1 MIACCLCKL
10 KKPLSFKR
18 KKEITVETKVF
29 QLSEIKKAAA
39 LIQQGELI
47 SFPTETVY
55 GLGADAKNEQAVQK
69 VYQAKGRPSDNPL
82 IVHVA
87 SKEAV
92 VEYVNEIPEVAET
105 LMNQFWP
112 GPLTLIFKVKE
123 GVFANTVT
131 AGLDSVAIRMPDNE
145 ATLTLIK
152 EANTPLVGPSANTSG
167 KPSPT
172 TASHV
177 YHDLKGKIAGI
188 LDDGETGVGLE
199 STVLDITDP
208 TCPTILRP
216 GGISKGE
223 LEEII
228 GFVTVDKHLV
238 SSDETPKA
246 PGMKYKHYSPNE
258 PVVIVDGSQELW
270 QRAIA
275 YYQSLGETV
284 GLMANDEIVMS
295 FSSPMIKTF
304 SLGEKDNIQTASQRM
319 YAGLRHFEKTDAT
332 IILAE
337 SYPET
342 GLGIAY
348 MNRLEKAAG
357 NQYYK
362 SNE

>member
-1 MIACCLCKL
+1 M
-10 KKPLSFKR
+10 
-18 KKEITVETKVF
+18 ETKIF
-29 QLSEIKKAAA
+29 QPSEIKEAAA
-39 LIQQGELI
+39 LIKQGELV

-87 SKEAV
+87 SKEDV
-92 VEYVNEIPEVAET
+92 GNYVQEIPEVAKS
-105 LMNQFWP
+105 LMDFFWP

-131 AGLDSVAIRMPDNE
+131 AGLDSVAIRMPNNE
-145 ATLTLIK
+145 ATLGLIR

-172 TASHV
+172 TAIHV
-177 YHDLKGKIAGI
+177 YHDLKSKIAGI

-208 TCPTILRP
+208 KNPTILRP
-216 GGISKGE
+216 GGISKTE
-223 LEEII
+223 LEEKI
-228 GFVTVDKHLV
+228 GFVTVDQHLV
-238 SSDETPKA
+238 SSEETPKA

-258 PVVIVDGSQELW
+258 PVIIVDGNSQLW
-270 QRAIA
+270 QSAIA
-275 YYQSLGETV
+275 HYQSLGEKI
-284 GLMANDEIVMS
+284 GLMANEEIVAA
-295 FSSPMIKTF
+295 FSNQSKEVF
-304 SLGEKDNIQTASQRM
+304 SLGEKDNIQTASHRLF
-319 YAGLRHFEKTDAT
+319 AGLRYFENTEAT
-332 IILAE
+332 IILVE
-337 SYPET
+337 SYPEV

-348 MNRLEKAAG
+348 MNRLKKAAA

-362 SNE
+362 DAE